1 MTGIVFLENSP
12 FITDIINEAIVNEV
26 LYLVFPNNII

>member
-1 MTGIVFLENSP
+1 MTGIAFLENSP
-12 FITDIINEAIVNEV
+12 FITNIINEAIVHEV